1 MATTTDRRDYPNDY
15 FAWYNDDNSLAI
27 IWHSL
32 TTDSDKGTTAGEFDT
47 YTGDTV
53 EDGIRITYHG
63 HYSPIN
69 SNLEQKMSETGLE
82 AGLMP
87 SLVCYIKSRLY
98 EDLGDF
104 QKAMYFKQMFTRA
117 MNQYPLRKSGIRT
130 LSVPRL

>member
-1 MATTTDRRDYPNDY
+1 MATNRRTYPNDY

-27 IWHSL
+27 VWHSL

-47 YTGDTV
+47 YTGADV
-53 EDGIRITYHG
+53 SNGLRITYHG

-69 SNLEQKMSETGLE
+69 SNLDQPMLATGLD

-87 SLVCYIKSRLY
+87 SLVCYLKARLY

-104 QKAMYFKQMFTRA
+104 QKAMYFKQMFSRA
-117 MNQYPLRKSGIRT
+117 MNQYPLRKSGVRT
-130 LSVPRL
+130 LSVPKL